1 MGKRGRLIGE
11 QEGGGEGEVKGCKQR
26 GRGYISHTLRYREGR
41 SGSPVTQS
49 DMFAI
54 ESELEPIFD
63 TVHCGFGRFETLE
76 SDFVIHFG
84 SGGVIMRNEED
95 DFLVRFE

>member
-1 MGKRGRLIGE
+1 
-11 QEGGGEGEVKGCKQR
+11 
-26 GRGYISHTLRYREGR
+26 
-41 SGSPVTQS
+41 
-49 DMFAI
+49 MFAI

-63 TVHCGFGRFETLE
+63 AVRDGLWRFETLE

-84 SGGVIMRNEED
+84 SGGVIMRNVEN